1 GLHAHRAPRAGC
13 RVGAPVTDT
22 TTPAAA
28 AAGLA
33 EIHGVRKSFGTLEV
47 LRGVSLTVRPG
58 SVTVVLGPSGSGKST
73 LLRAINHLEKVDQGF
88 ISIDGELVGYRRKG
102 STLRELKE
110 REILGQ
116 RTQIGFV
123 FQSFN

>member
-1 GLHAHRAPRAGC
+1 MSADVA
-13 RVGAPVTDT
+13 T
-22 TTPAAA
+22 
-28 AAGLA
+28 AGLV
-33 EIHGVRKSFGTLEV
+33 EIHGVHKSFGTLEV
-47 LRGVSLTVRPG
+47 LRDVSLTVPPG

-73 LLRAINHLEKVDQGF
+73 LLRAINHLEKVDKGF
-88 ISIDGELVGYRRKG
+88 ISLDGELIGYRRKG

-123 FQSFN
+123 FQSFNLFPHLT